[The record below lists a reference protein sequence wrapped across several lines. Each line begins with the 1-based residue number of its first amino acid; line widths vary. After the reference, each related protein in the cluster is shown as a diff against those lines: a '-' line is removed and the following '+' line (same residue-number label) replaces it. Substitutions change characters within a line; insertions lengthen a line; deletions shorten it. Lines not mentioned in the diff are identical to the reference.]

1 MTPYQYDDDPNY
13 NLDDKIEDIEIKLE
27 EIYINIDEIKFS
39 KEAYEIY
46 LYPTT
51 INRYIINLINLQHIK
66 GEWFHPR
73 LLPSISIYFR
83 ENLNNFAKMIIS
95 FRIDYR

>member
-1 MTPYQYDDDPNY
+1 MIIYKENSIINPKICKAIIKLNKNNGKMTPYQYDDDPNY

-39 KEAYEIY
+39 KEEYEIY

-66 GEWFHPR
+66 GE
-73 LLPSISIYFR
+73 
-83 ENLNNFAKMIIS
+83 
-95 FRIDYR
+95 